1 MTQPADPIPQADVY
15 ILQGDD
21 EFSTKDY
28 LKALAALIRAESAA
42 DLDVVSMDGHSTDRT
57 MFAQTLN
64 SLSLFSPARLV
75 ILEGALDTLR
85 GKEDAVWLAETLKQ
99 LPQNTRLALV
109 IPDSRRFS
117 KGEWLWE
124 KVGKGH
130 WLRASLTDSGK
141 KTEWVEKMLP
151 KQAEM
156 AGWIM
161 DEARR
166 QAGGDKERFEGRAAA
181 ELANLVG
188 NNLYQVRQEIA
199 KALDY
204 VGPEGTVTREDVR
217 LLCSQSR
224 EEDIFEMVDMVG
236 ARNAQKALSLLE
248 RLLQDLPAQYI
259 FSMLARQVR
268 LLIMAREVLDE
279 RGDDKDLAARTH
291 MHAFVAKKT
300 MAQCRHFSI
309 EELEALYR
317 RLDRM
322 DEDAKTGNATLEV
335 AMESLIAEL
344 ARK

>member
-1 MTQPADPIPQADVY
+1 MTQPVDPIPQADIYV
-15 ILQGDD
+15 LQGDD

-28 LKALAALIRAESAA
+28 LKALAAQIRAENSA
-42 DLDVVSMDGHSTDRT
+42 DLDVVSMDGQSTDRT
-57 MFAQTLN
+57 MLAQTLN

-85 GKEDAVWLAETLKQ
+85 GKEDAAWLTETLKQ

-109 IPDSRRFS
+109 ISDSRRFS

-130 WLRASLTDSGK
+130 WLRASLNDSGK
-141 KTEWVEKMLP
+141 KAEWVEKMLP

-188 NNLYQVRQEIA
+188 NNLFQVRQEIA

-204 VGPEGTVTREDVR
+204 IGPEGTVTREDVR

-279 RGDDKDLAARTH
+279 RGDGQGIWPRARTC
-291 MHAFVAKKT
+291 MP
-300 MAQCRHFSI
+300 
-309 EELEALYR
+309 L
-317 RLDRM
+317 
-322 DEDAKTGNATLEV
+322 
-335 AMESLIAEL
+335 
-344 ARK
+344 